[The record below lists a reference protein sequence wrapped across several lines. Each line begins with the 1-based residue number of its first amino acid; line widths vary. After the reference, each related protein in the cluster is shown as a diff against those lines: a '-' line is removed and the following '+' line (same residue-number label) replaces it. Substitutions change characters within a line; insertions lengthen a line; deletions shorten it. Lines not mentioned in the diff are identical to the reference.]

1 MRSPI
6 TAVFVL
12 LAPLAVGACSSG
24 KATEAE
30 CQQFSDHFV
39 TLMGKTSNAA
49 ESNRTAQLAKD
60 MAKDLKDKCL
70 AEGTTS
76 QVQCALAAPTME
88 ALQRCGD
95 EAQK

>member
-30 CQQFSDHFV
+30 CQQFADHFV
-39 TLMGKTSNAA
+39 ALMSKGSNAA
-49 ESNRTAQLAKD
+49 ESDHTTQVAKE
-60 MAKDLKDKCL
+60 MARDFQDLCL
-70 AEGTTS
+70 SEGTS
-76 QVQCALAAPTME
+76 AQVQCALAATTME
-88 ALQRCGD
+88 ALQGCRD
-95 EAQK
+95 LQK